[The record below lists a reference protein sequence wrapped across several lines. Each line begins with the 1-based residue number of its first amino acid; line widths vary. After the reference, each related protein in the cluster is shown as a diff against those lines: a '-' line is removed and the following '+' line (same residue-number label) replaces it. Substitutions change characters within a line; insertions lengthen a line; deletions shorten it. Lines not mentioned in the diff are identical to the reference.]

1 MRFAQK
7 IGLVLLSFI
16 LLSFYGIL
24 TVSADSNGIPFI
36 VEPILPDNQDEVVN
50 SYISIISDSNNLNQN
65 IEFKVTN
72 ESEIEQN
79 IYIKVVDAYTS
90 PNGVIQYVEEESDN
104 STITNDNY
112 KLSKHLTLPE
122 NQVTLKPGETKI
134 ITSSLDVND
143 LEGTL
148 LGGVSFS
155 TTGKSEEYEKNDTSF
170 KINNEINMV
179 IGVMVTFKNQTEIDF
194 TIDEPYLDPM
204 PSYYAIRLPISLDAP
219 LLVNGTEIKY
229 IVKHNDK
236 ELFSGQKEFSFAPL
250 TKVNMAIPF
259 EYEEIIN
266 NEIYDVLGEIIYID

>member
-7 IGLVLLSFI
+7 IGLVHLSFI

-194 TIDEPYLDPM
+194 TIDEPYLD
-204 PSYYAIRLPISLDAP
+204 YQY
-219 LLVNGTEIKY
+219 
-229 IVKHNDK
+229 H
-236 ELFSGQKEFSFAPL
+236 
-250 TKVNMAIPF
+250 
-259 EYEEIIN
+259 
-266 NEIYDVLGEIIYID
+266 

>member
-143 LEGTL
+143 L
-148 LGGVSFS
+148 
-155 TTGKSEEYEKNDTSF
+155 
-170 KINNEINMV
+170 
-179 IGVMVTFKNQTEIDF
+179 
-194 TIDEPYLDPM
+194 
-204 PSYYAIRLPISLDAP
+204 
-219 LLVNGTEIKY
+219 
-229 IVKHNDK
+229 
-236 ELFSGQKEFSFAPL
+236 
-250 TKVNMAIPF
+250 
-259 EYEEIIN
+259 
-266 NEIYDVLGEIIYID
+266 